1 MPKYTIEKL
10 DKMVCLV
17 NVHLEGDE
25 RSFEVAS
32 MPDAHWDNP
41 KCDRA
46 LLKEHLEYAKK
57 KEALIV
63 LPGDTF
69 CLMQGKYD
77 PRGTKSDIRPEH
89 NKSNYLDVV
98 VNDGANYFKP
108 YSENMII
115 GQGNHESSI
124 LKRQETNILDRFAG
138 AMGGNIPVM
147 GYQFWVVLRIF
158 FSGGQRAVQRMFFHH
173 GYGGGGPVTRGAINH
188 SRFLMQ
194 VEGADVISN
203 GHIHEKTTGEVMVQ
217 YFDGSPRG
225 QKAMARSVIIMQSS
239 TYKQEFTPEGFHTE
253 RGRPPKPLGGTF
265 ITFHC
270 SRSENDGAEV
280 VKQPH
285 FFGTKSFAI

>member
-1 MPKYTIEKL
+1 MPRYEIKKL
-10 DKMVCLV
+10 DKMVCSV
-17 NVHLEGDE
+17 NVFLEGEE
-25 RSFEVAS
+25 RSFDVFS
-32 MPDAHWDNP
+32 CPDAHWDNP
-41 KCDRA
+41 KCDRE
-46 LLKEHLEYAKK
+46 LLKEHLEYAHKRK
-57 KEALIV
+57 SLIV

-98 VNDGANYFKP
+98 VNDAANWFQE

-138 AMGGNIPVM
+138 AMGGKVPVM
-147 GYQFWVVLRIF
+147 GYQFWVILHIH
-158 FSGGQRAVQRMFFHH
+158 FSGSLRTVQRMYFHH

-188 SRFLMQ
+188 SRFMMQ
-194 VEGADVISN
+194 IEGADVISN
-203 GHIHEKTTGEVMVQ
+203 GHIHEKTTGEVMVH
-217 YFDGSPRG
+217 YFDSSPKS

-239 TYKQEFTPEGFHTE
+239 TYKQEFTSDGFHTE

-265 ITFHC
+265 ISFHC
-270 SRSENDGAEV
+270 SRNKEGSTDV

>member
-89 NKSNYLDVV
+89 NKSNYLDLVIQ
-98 VNDGANYFKP
+98 DAAEWFKP

-124 LKRQETNILDRFAG
+124 LMRQETNVLDRFAG

-147 GYQFWVVLRIF
+147 GYHGWVIFRIH
-158 FSGGQRAVQRMFFHH
+158 FSGSLRAVQRYYFHH

-188 SRFLMQ
+188 SRYLMH
-194 VEGADVISN
+194 VEGADIIST
-203 GHIHEKTTGEVMVQ
+203 GHIHEKSTSETMVH
-217 YFDGSPRG
+217 YFDGTKAQR
-225 QKAMARSVIIMQSS
+225 AMARSVITLQSS
-239 TYKQEFTPEGFHTE
+239 TYKQEYTSGGFHVE

-270 SRSENDGAEV
+270 SRNESEGTDV